1 MKDLKDFEQLYIQHW
16 EKLYAFCF
24 KMTRDGHLSQNIVQD
39 VFTDLWERQ
48 DKLHIN
54 SIENYLFRAAKNQ
67 VFKAYRNQRFDT
79 TPLDERFDDYQA
91 EISSEAENERIVQL
105 YNLLEN
111 LPEKRKEI
119 LIMSKLEQ
127 MDIEQIAVKLNL
139 SPQTVKNQISNA
151 LKQLRYEAGELSLF
165 LLILL
170 LSLTIL

>member
-24 KMTRDGHLSQNIVQD
+24 KMTHDGHLSQNIVQD

-48 DKLHIN
+48 EKLHIN

-67 VFKAYRNQRFDT
+67 VFKAYRDQRFDT

-91 EISSEAENERIVQL
+91 ESPSEAENERMVQL
-105 YNLLEN
+105 YSLLEN
-111 LPEKRKEI
+111 LPERRKEI

-127 MDIEQIAVKLNL
+127 MDVEQIALKLNL

-151 LKQLRYEAGELSLF
+151 LRQLRYEAGELSLLLLM
-165 LLILL
+165 LLI
-170 LSLTIL
+170 SLTIL